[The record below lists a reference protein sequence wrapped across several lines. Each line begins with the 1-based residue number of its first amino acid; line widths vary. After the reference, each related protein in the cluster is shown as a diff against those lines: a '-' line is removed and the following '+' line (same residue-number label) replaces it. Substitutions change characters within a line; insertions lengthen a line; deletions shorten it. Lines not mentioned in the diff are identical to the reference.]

1 MVMKFT
7 IQRSSFLEGIQKTL
21 SIVEKKTTMPILNN
35 ILIRT
40 ANNKITIVATDREIG
55 LVADYDA
62 ETLTEGDVTVS
73 ARKLYE
79 MIREIE
85 GDVVQ
90 FESNEAHR
98 VTVTSQ
104 KIIYKIPGLPA
115 DDFPSVM
122 DDCSEVSFYNIA
134 GQLIER
140 LIRKTSFAMSGD
152 EMRKN
157 LNGVFFETL
166 MDESGK
172 KRLIMIATDG
182 HRLAMANMDMGEK
195 AFLQLEKGII
205 IPRKGLS
212 EIRRIIEDV
221 EEEILVGVRQGM
233 CVIRTN
239 STMLRVS
246 LVDAEYPDYRRVI
259 PAEKGVVVTVDKDV
273 ILHALKRMSVISSE
287 RYSGVI
293 ITLSDGKMV
302 LESTNPDVGEAKD
315 EIEVAYHDKD
325 ISAGYNVKYLI
336 DAIEVIDE
344 KKVVFEIGVGMKPGV
359 IKNDGNDDYMCIIMP
374 LKAQ

>member
-1 MVMKFT
+1 
-7 IQRSSFLEGIQKTL
+7 
-21 SIVEKKTTMPILNN
+21 
-35 ILIRT
+35 
-40 ANNKITIVATDREIG
+40 
-55 LVADYDA
+55 
-62 ETLTEGDVTVS
+62 
-73 ARKLYE
+73 
-79 MIREIE
+79 
-85 GDVVQ
+85 
-90 FESNEAHR
+90 
-98 VTVTSQ
+98 
-104 KIIYKIPGLPA
+104 
-115 DDFPSVM
+115 
-122 DDCSEVSFYNIA
+122 
-134 GQLIER
+134 
-140 LIRKTSFAMSGD
+140 
-152 EMRKN
+152 
-157 LNGVFFETL
+157 
-166 MDESGK
+166 
-172 KRLIMIATDG
+172 
-182 HRLAMANMDMGEK
+182 
-195 AFLQLEKGII
+195 
-205 IPRKGLS
+205 
-212 EIRRIIEDV
+212 
-221 EEEILVGVRQGM
+221 
-233 CVIRTN
+233 
-239 STMLRVS
+239 MLRVS

>member
-62 ETLTEGDVTVS
+62 ETLSEGDVTVS

-90 FESNEAHR
+90 FESNETHR

-115 DDFPSVM
+115 DDFPNVM
-122 DDCSEVSFYNIA
+122 DDRSEVSFYNIA
-134 GQLIER
+134 GKLIEG
-140 LIRKTSFAMSGD
+140 LIRRTSFAMSGD

-195 AFLQLEKGII
+195 EFLQLEKGII

-212 EIRRIIEDV
+212 EIRRLIEDA
-221 EEEILVGVRQGM
+221 EDEIFVGVRQGM
-233 CVIRTN
+233 CVIKTN

-325 ISAGYNVKYLI
+325 ISVGYNVKYLI